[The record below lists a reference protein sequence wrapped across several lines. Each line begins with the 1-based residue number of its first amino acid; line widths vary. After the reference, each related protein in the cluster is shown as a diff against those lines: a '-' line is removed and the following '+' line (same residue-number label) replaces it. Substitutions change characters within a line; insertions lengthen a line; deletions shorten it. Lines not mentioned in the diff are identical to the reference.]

1 VIGAR
6 TLVADD
12 SVNDVGRIRGRFAQA
27 LETESRRSTMF
38 AIMRSDRAR
47 PTFTA
52 ELSGDVVAT
61 IHGEATFS
69 RAARPGAGPVL
80 DLGLG
85 LLGVQ
90 GAVLFTLT
98 TDRRPGP
105 GGHPI
110 LEHWN
115 GYDHI
120 RARVVL
126 GPLERPLAELRARSG
141 KLTIVSASD
150 SRIAGRFV
158 LSAIGERSREPL
170 RLIVRGR
177 FAARA
182 A

>member
-1 VIGAR
+1 
-6 TLVADD
+6 
-12 SVNDVGRIRGRFAQA
+12 
-27 LETESRRSTMF
+27 MF
-38 AIMRSDRAR
+38 AIIRSGRPH

-52 ELSGDVVAT
+52 EVSGDVVAT
-61 IHGEATFS
+61 IDGEATFT
-69 RAARPGAGPVL
+69 RAGRHKVGAAL

-98 TDRRPGP
+98 ADSRPGP
-105 GGHPI
+105 GSHRITG
-110 LEHWN
+110 LWN

-141 KLTIVSASD
+141 QLTIASVSD
-150 SRIAGRFV
+150 TRIAGGFV
-158 LSAIGERSREPL
+158 LSAIGERRREPL
-170 RLIVRGR
+170 RLVVRGR
-177 FAARA
+177 FVARA